1 MIERVA
7 GRVRERGEGH
17 VVVEVGGVGLRLECS
32 ARTLRGMEAGQEV
45 ELIAEMFVQDDRI
58 RLYGFADG
66 EERQWFLL
74 LLGVQ
79 GIGARVALGLLGMM
93 APGELSEA
101 LAGGDAAR
109 LTCAPGI
116 GGRLARRIATEL
128 KDKAPEATAA
138 AVEIPE
144 DALAAL
150 VRLGYGRVEA
160 ARVLARVVREMRPQD
175 VGELVR
181 HSLRLLR

>member
-1 MIERVA
+1 MIEAVG

-17 VVVEVGGVGLRLECS
+17 VVVDVGGVGLRVECS
-32 ARTLRGMEAGQEV
+32 ARTLRGLEVGAEV
-45 ELIAEMFVQDDRI
+45 ELAAEMFIQDERV

-79 GIGARVALGLLGMM
+79 GIGARMALGLLGLL
-93 APGELSEA
+93 APGELAEA

-116 GGRLARRIATEL
+116 GARLARRIVTEL
-128 KDKAPEATAA
+128 KDKAPQGAAA

-150 VRLGYGRVEA
+150 VRLGYGRAEA
-160 ARVLARVVREMRPQD
+160 ARVLARVVREMRPGD

>member
-1 MIERVA
+1 MIEAVG
-7 GRVRERGEGH
+7 GRVREKGEGW
-17 VVVEVGGVGLRLECS
+17 VVIEVGGVGLRVECS
-32 ARTLRGMEAGQEV
+32 ARTLAALEAGREA
-45 ELIAEMFVQDDRI
+45 ELTTEMFVQDERI

-79 GIGARVALGLLGMM
+79 GIGARMALGLLGMM
-93 APGELSEA
+93 APAELSQA
-101 LAGGDAAR
+101 LAAGDAVR

-116 GGRLARRIATEL
+116 GARLARRIATEL
-128 KDKAPEATAA
+128 KDKAPQAAA
-138 AVEIPE
+138 AVAIPD

-150 VRLGYGRVEA
+150 VRLGYGRMEA
-160 ARVLARVVREMRPQD
+160 SRVLAQVVREMRLDD